1 MAIYA
6 LTLTWNGKECLSKLY
21 ESILK
26 VQKTLSMD
34 FIWYIRDNAS
44 TDGTEELVKSW
55 NNQLFVRYFRVN
67 HNLDNFSKCNNF
79 LVDKIKEENKVD
91 YNKDYFLLLNN
102 DITIDEPNSINSMLN
117 LIDKQNVGI
126 VGAKLYYP
134 NSKIIQHGG
143 VAFSQ
148 KHGNMP
154 WHIFTGEQ
162 DSIYTNQNREFQAV
176 TGAFLLIKT
185 ECFANLPFGK
195 MDERYNWAFD
205 DISMCLDVK
214 YRQNKRIL
222 YCGKTKISHY
232 ESMTLSKNK
241 CNIMYMQSNVQLLKK
256 QWSRTYKLDYFNYIN
271 DPSFNLFI
279 G

>member
-6 LTLTWNGKECLSKLY
+6 LTLTWNGKDCLDKLY
-21 ESILK
+21 KSILE
-26 VQKTLSMD
+26 VQKTLPMD
-34 FIWYIRDNAS
+34 LIWYIRDNGS
-44 TDGTEELVKSW
+44 IDGTEELVKSW
-55 NNQLFVRYFRVN
+55 DNELFVRYFKIN

-79 LVDKIKEENKVD
+79 LVGKVKEEQTVD

-102 DITIDEPNSINSMLN
+102 DITIDEPSSLNYMLS
-117 LIDKQNVGI
+117 LIDKENVGI

-143 VAFSQ
+143 VCFSP

-154 WHIFTGEQ
+154 WHIFAGEQ
-162 DSIYTNQNREFQAV
+162 DSKFTNQNREFQCV
-176 TGAFLLIKT
+176 TGAFLLIRA
-185 ECFANLPFGK
+185 ECYANLPFGK

-214 YRQNKRIL
+214 YRQGKRIL
-222 YCGKTKISHY
+222 YCGKTRISHF
-232 ESMTLSKNK
+232 ESLTLSKNK
-241 CNIMYMQSNVQLLKK
+241 CNIMYMNSNVQLVKK
-256 QWSRTYKLDYFNYIN
+256 QWGKFYRLDYYDYRN
-271 DPSFNLFI
+271 DQNHNLFR

>member
-6 LTLTWNGKECLSKLY
+6 LTLTWNAKECLDKLY
-21 ESILK
+21 KSILEVRK
-26 VQKTLSMD
+26 SLTTD
-34 FIWYIRDNAS
+34 FIWYIRDNNS
-44 TDGTEELVKSW
+44 NDGTEELVKSW
-55 NNQLFVRYFRVN
+55 NDDVFVRYFKAN
-67 HNLDNFSKCNNF
+67 HNLDNFAKCNNF
-79 LVDKIKEENKVD
+79 LVDQVKEQENID
-91 YNKDYFLLLNN
+91 YDKDYFLLLNN
-102 DITIDEPNSINSMLN
+102 DITIDDSTSLNSMLQ
-117 LIDKQNVGI
+117 LSQDDVGI
-126 VGAKLYYP
+126 IGAKLYYP

-162 DSIYTNQNREFQAV
+162 DGRFTNQNREFQAV
-176 TGAFLLIKT
+176 TGAFLLIKAS
-185 ECFANLPFGK
+185 CYKNLQQGK

-205 DISMCLDVK
+205 DICMCLDVK
-214 YRQNKRIL
+214 YLQKKRVL

-241 CNIMYMQSNVQLLKK
+241 CHIMYMTSNVNLFKK
-256 QWSRTYKLDYFNYIN
+256 QWKRFYRLDYYNYAE
-271 DPSFNLFI
+271 DPTYNLYK